1 MEPLS
6 VPFNITSYTSTY
18 DRVITVHGLVAT
30 EAHGLVLE
38 YTATENFFGVKPT
51 VDTGIRTL
59 TIPWADVQSIV
70 YRRRYWGWGPGSL
83 VLQTR
88 SLRALDGMPAAQGNE
103 LTVQVRRADR
113 LAARELAASVE
124 LALAEHRL
132 RAFDVPDEV
141 RPLGA
146 GEPPRTLPSA

>member
-6 VPFNITSYTSTY
+6 VPFNVSSYTKSA
-18 DRVITVHGLVAT
+18 DGLLIVRGVLAT
-30 EAHGLVLE
+30 EADGLVLE
-38 YTATENFFGVKPT
+38 YTATENYFGVKPT

-59 TIPWADVQSIV
+59 EIPWREVQSLT
-70 YRRRYWGWGPGSL
+70 YRRRYWGLGPGAL

-103 LTVQVRRADR
+103 LMVQVRRAGR
-113 LAARELAASVE
+113 LAARELAANVE

-132 RAFDVPDEV
+132 QAFDAPAS
-141 RPLGA
+141 RTAL
-146 GEPPRTLPSA
+146 PPG